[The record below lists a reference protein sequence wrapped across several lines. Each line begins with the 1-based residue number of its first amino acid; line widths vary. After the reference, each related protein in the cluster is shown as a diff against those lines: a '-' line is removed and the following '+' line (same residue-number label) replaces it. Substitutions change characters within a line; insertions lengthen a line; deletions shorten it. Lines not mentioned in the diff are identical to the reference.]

1 MARLKI
7 TISLENFKILNFFK
21 IWALR
26 VWGHPQSNPK
36 SNFLTRRSDSKVTF
50 SGQKVTFGV
59 TFRVT
64 MLGANLSVRFFF
76 GGARF
81 RN

>member
-1 MARLKI
+1 MGRAK
-7 TISLENFKILNFFK
+7 TKGGGVTGGF
-21 IWALR
+21 
-26 VWGHPQSNPK
+26 VTP
-36 SNFLTRRSDSKVTF
+36 SKVTIMMTIVCAPAIGCHP
-50 SGQKVTFGV
+50 SKQPGP
-59 TFRVT
+59 FRQRPGWFEGLLCLQPFVT